1 MKFYSKSLN
10 QTQTSTKSKEETP
23 KIPHIVDFLINKA
36 HIEGIPNRSIGVLL
50 TDASDLLGAYV
61 TKGIF
66 KTPVIVYRK
75 ENMYYLYNNQLI
87 LSGAIEIKSKDDDTV
102 EVYAY
107 GKEMNEPKSG
117 WNSSK
122 FFNSLAINISLL
134 GDAISKKFEGFDIF
148 TKAV

>member
-1 MKFYSKSLN
+1 MKFYNKSLN

-23 KIPHIVDFLINKA
+23 KTPHIVDFLINKA

-87 LSGAIEIKSKDDDTV
+87 LSGAIEIESKDDDTV

-122 FFNSLAINISLL
+122 FLNSLAIDISLL